1 MHKTIKDSLKTQWA
15 AAFPSLPPGE
25 WLGSQKPFE
34 KNRKAI
40 LNRRRTRA
48 FRLPMPDPSM
58 GTGIL
63 ASVQAAQANE

>member
-1 MHKTIKDSLKTQWA
+1 MDCSIPIT
-15 AAFPSLPPGE
+15 PPRRM
-25 WLGSQKPFE
+25 LRFE
-34 KNRKAI
+34 KEFEQNRKAI
-40 LNRRRTRA
+40 LNRRRRTRA

>member
-1 MHKTIKDSLKTQWA
+1 M
-15 AAFPSLPPGE
+15 
-25 WLGSQKPFE
+25 LGFE
-34 KNRKAI
+34 KEFEQNRKAI
-40 LNRRRTRA
+40 LNRRRRTRA